1 MKKIL
6 SLMLILVLALSLV
19 ACGKKEEEQNDP
31 TPTPAPTPVFDPSAK
46 SEGVMTYAEYA
57 AAAVDSEVT
66 VECFVQDHQSW
77 WDNKITVYCQDPDG
91 AYFLYELPCSEDD
104 AKKLVPGTKIKVH
117 GFKSQWSGEDEII
130 DADFTFEDDGTW
142 IATAYDATSLWGKDN
157 LSDRMNQLVTFK
169 GVTVEASND
178 EGAGFT
184 YGWDGSKSQG
194 DDVYFYVS
202 LDGTSYQFLVESYL
216 RDASTDV
223 YKAAESLKVGDV
235 VDLEGYLYWYNGP
248 QMHVIGITVK

>member
-1 MKKIL
+1 MKKIV
-6 SLMLILVLALSLV
+6 SLMLVLLLAFSLV
-19 ACGKKEEEQNDP
+19 ACGKKEENEPEP
-31 TPTPAPTPVFDPSAK
+31 TPTPVFDPSAK

-117 GFKSQWSGEDEII
+117 GFKSEWSGEVEII
-130 DADFTFEDDGTW
+130 DSEFWFEDDGTW
-142 IATAYDATSLWGKDN
+142 TATAFDATSLWGKED
-157 LSDRMNQLVTFK
+157 LAKHMNELVTFK

-178 EGAGFT
+178 EGAGSL
-184 YGWDGSKSQG
+184 YKWDGSGSQG
-194 DDVYFYVS
+194 DDVYFNVS
-202 LDGTSYQFLVESYL
+202 YNGTTYQFLVESYL
-216 RDASTDV
+216 RDASTAV
-223 YKAAESLKVGDV
+223 YKAAEGLSVGDTV
-235 VDLEGYLYWYNGP
+235 TLEGYLYWYNGP
-248 QMHVIGITVK
+248 QMHVINITK